1 MLPPARWRSQ
11 PTIGATSGGTLR
23 VPRAESRLL
32 SRARPNLLLEGSESA
47 LDAALVAL
55 TPQLPQPLWTWRA
68 GRSFRLPSEPHG
80 ALVLRDVSRMDPD
93 QQHQLLDWLEVAGRR
108 VQVISSTSEPLF
120 PLVERGTFPD
130 ALYYRLNVVRV
141 VLATE

>member
-1 MLPPARWRSQ
+1 
-11 PTIGATSGGTLR
+11 

-55 TPQLPQPLWTWRA
+55 TPQLRQPLWRWRA
-68 GRSFRLPSEPHG
+68 GRSFRLPFEPPG

-93 QQHQLLDWLEVAGRR
+93 QQHQLLDWLDVTGRR
-108 VQVISSTSEPLF
+108 VQVISSTSERLF
-120 PLVERGTFPD
+120 PLVERGTFLD
-130 ALYYRLNVVRV
+130 VLYYRLNVVRV
-141 VLATE
+141 VLATK